1 MGNSVDERLE
11 KISNAGNFFGQGLRK
26 IFKKTSKGFIVV
38 GILAFCGLVVFIWGI
53 YDGARKKK

>member
-1 MGNSVDERLE
+1 MEKFIDEKLE
-11 KISNAGNFFGQGLRK
+11 KMGDAGGFIGQAIRK
-26 IFKKTSKGFIVV
+26 IFRGTSKGFLVV